1 MIQRIFLPGLAAGAL
16 LFAGCAAQNAA
27 PAPGFQQI
35 VSEAGGK
42 VFPAVV
48 YIQVVTGNLK
58 SGRAQNDVVS
68 GSGVLITPDGELL
81 SNWHVVD
88 KAQSIRCLLNDGRA
102 FTAKVV
108 GLDKDLDLSLLKLD
122 LPEGTPPLP
131 YAAIDYEDRLTEGDF
146 VMAMGAPWGLNRSV
160 SIGIV
165 SCASRYL
172 PEGTYSLWYQ
182 TDASIS
188 PGNSGGPLVNTDGKV
203 VGINTLGMLMGGTV
217 GFSIPAPT
225 IRDAL
230 PRLREYGKVNWAW
243 LGFQLQP
250 LRDFNRDIYFDFPDG
265 VIVSGT
271 EPGSPARKAGFLPND
286 RIVAI
291 DGKPVTVGTNEEMPG
306 FRRMLG
312 LLPFGK
318 PVAFTVV
325 REGETVV
332 IDAAPVAKGEV
343 EGEEVSCPRW
353 GFTAKAINRFDTPNL
368 HYYRNSGVYIYGVS
382 DFGNAA
388 QAELRSNDILVSID
402 GEPVNTPAEL
412 ETLYRKAMERLDTNP
427 KATFVVLRNGR
438 MIQRVMDFSN
448 DYEKE

>member
-1 MIQRIFLPGLAAGAL
+1 M
-16 LFAGCAAQNAA
+16 
-27 PAPGFQQI
+27 
-35 VSEAGGK
+35 
-42 VFPAVV
+42 
-48 YIQVVTGNLK
+48 
-58 SGRAQNDVVS
+58 
-68 GSGVLITPDGELL
+68 
-81 SNWHVVD
+81 
-88 KAQSIRCLLNDGRA
+88 
-102 FTAKVV
+102 
-108 GLDKDLDLSLLKLD
+108 
-122 LPEGTPPLP
+122 
-131 YAAIDYEDRLTEGDF
+131 
-146 VMAMGAPWGLNRSV
+146 
-160 SIGIV
+160 
-165 SCASRYL
+165 
-172 PEGTYSLWYQ
+172 
-182 TDASIS
+182 
-188 PGNSGGPLVNTDGKV
+188 

-325 REGETVV
+325 REGKTVV

-388 QAELRSNDILVSID
+388 QAELRPNDILVSID

-427 KATFVVLRNGR
+427 KATFAVLRNGR

>member
-203 VGINTLGMLMGGTV
+203 VGINTLGMLMGG
-217 GFSIPAPT
+217 
-225 IRDAL
+225 
-230 PRLREYGKVNWAW
+230 
-243 LGFQLQP
+243 
-250 LRDFNRDIYFDFPDG
+250 

-388 QAELRSNDILVSID
+388 QAELRPNDILVSID

-427 KATFVVLRNGR
+427 KATFAVLRNGR

>member
-1 MIQRIFLPGLAAGAL
+1 M
-16 LFAGCAAQNAA
+16 
-27 PAPGFQQI
+27 
-35 VSEAGGK
+35 SEAGGK

-325 REGETVV
+325 REGKTVV

-388 QAELRSNDILVSID
+388 QAELRPNDILVSID

-427 KATFVVLRNGR
+427 KATFARASQRTHDPARHGLFQRLREGVR
-438 MIQRVMDFSN
+438 
-448 DYEKE
+448 K

>member
-146 VMAMGAPWGLNRSV
+146 VMAMGAPWGLNR
-160 SIGIV
+160 
-165 SCASRYL
+165 
-172 PEGTYSLWYQ
+172 
-182 TDASIS
+182 
-188 PGNSGGPLVNTDGKV
+188 
-203 VGINTLGMLMGGTV
+203 
-217 GFSIPAPT
+217 
-225 IRDAL
+225 
-230 PRLREYGKVNWAW
+230 
-243 LGFQLQP
+243 
-250 LRDFNRDIYFDFPDG
+250 
-265 VIVSGT
+265 
-271 EPGSPARKAGFLPND
+271 
-286 RIVAI
+286 
-291 DGKPVTVGTNEEMPG
+291 
-306 FRRMLG
+306 
-312 LLPFGK
+312 
-318 PVAFTVV
+318 
-325 REGETVV
+325 
-332 IDAAPVAKGEV
+332 
-343 EGEEVSCPRW
+343 
-353 GFTAKAINRFDTPNL
+353 
-368 HYYRNSGVYIYGVS
+368 
-382 DFGNAA
+382 
-388 QAELRSNDILVSID
+388 
-402 GEPVNTPAEL
+402 
-412 ETLYRKAMERLDTNP
+412 
-427 KATFVVLRNGR
+427 
-438 MIQRVMDFSN
+438 
-448 DYEKE
+448 

>member
-1 MIQRIFLPGLAAGAL
+1 
-16 LFAGCAAQNAA
+16 
-27 PAPGFQQI
+27 
-35 VSEAGGK
+35 
-42 VFPAVV
+42 
-48 YIQVVTGNLK
+48 
-58 SGRAQNDVVS
+58 
-68 GSGVLITPDGELL
+68 
-81 SNWHVVD
+81 
-88 KAQSIRCLLNDGRA
+88 
-102 FTAKVV
+102 
-108 GLDKDLDLSLLKLD
+108 
-122 LPEGTPPLP
+122 
-131 YAAIDYEDRLTEGDF
+131 
-146 VMAMGAPWGLNRSV
+146 MAMGAPWGLNRSV

-325 REGETVV
+325 REGKTVV

-388 QAELRSNDILVSID
+388 QAELRPNDILVSID

-427 KATFVVLRNGR
+427 KATFAVLRNGR

>member
-1 MIQRIFLPGLAAGAL
+1 M
-16 LFAGCAAQNAA
+16 
-27 PAPGFQQI
+27 
-35 VSEAGGK
+35 
-42 VFPAVV
+42 
-48 YIQVVTGNLK
+48 
-58 SGRAQNDVVS
+58 VS

-325 REGETVV
+325 REGKTVV

-388 QAELRSNDILVSID
+388 QAELRPNDILVSID

-427 KATFVVLRNGR
+427 KATFAVLRNGR

>member
-1 MIQRIFLPGLAAGAL
+1 M
-16 LFAGCAAQNAA
+16 
-27 PAPGFQQI
+27 
-35 VSEAGGK
+35 SEAGGK

-131 YAAIDYEDRLTEGDF
+131 HAAIDYEDRLTEGDF

-291 DGKPVTVGTNEEMPG
+291 DGRPVTVGTNEEMPG

-325 REGETVV
+325 REGKTVV

-388 QAELRSNDILVSID
+388 QAELRPNDILVSID

-427 KATFVVLRNGR
+427 KATFAVLRNGR

>member
-1 MIQRIFLPGLAAGAL
+1 M
-16 LFAGCAAQNAA
+16 
-27 PAPGFQQI
+27 
-35 VSEAGGK
+35 
-42 VFPAVV
+42 FPAVV

-325 REGETVV
+325 REGKTVV

-388 QAELRSNDILVSID
+388 QAELRPNDILVSID

-427 KATFVVLRNGR
+427 KATFAVLRNGR